1 MTMKDEIMQR
11 LIAAVNALNTIPVS
25 GKQNLAN
32 LSGSINVI
40 EEVLGMLDGADIV
53 QKAAEKAKGK

>member
-1 MTMKDEIMQR
+1 MQR
-11 LIAAVNALNTIPVS
+11 LIAAANALNTIPVS

-53 QKAAEKAKGK
+53 QKTAEKAKGK

>member
-1 MTMKDEIMQR
+1 MKDEIMQR

-25 GKQNLAN
+25 GKQNHAN

>member
-1 MTMKDEIMQR
+1 MQR
-11 LIAAVNALNTIPVS
+11 LIAAANALNTIPVS

>member
-1 MTMKDEIMQR
+1 MKDEIMQR
-11 LIAAVNALNTIPVS
+11 LIVAVNALNTIPVS

>member
-1 MTMKDEIMQR
+1 MKDEIMQR

-32 LSGSINVI
+32 LIGSINVI

>member
-1 MTMKDEIMQR
+1 MKDEIMQR

-40 EEVLGMLDGADIV
+40 EEVLGMLDSADIV
-53 QKAAEKAKGK
+53 QKTAEKAKGK